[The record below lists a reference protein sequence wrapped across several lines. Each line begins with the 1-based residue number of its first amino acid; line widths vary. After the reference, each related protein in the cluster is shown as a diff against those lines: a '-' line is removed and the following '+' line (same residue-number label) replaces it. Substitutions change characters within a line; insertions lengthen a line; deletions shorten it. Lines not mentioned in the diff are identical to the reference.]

1 MTMNEAYFVLGFFAV
16 ACVAGIALFCI
27 ANKNDKP

>member
-1 MTMNEAYFVLGFFAV
+1 MNEAYFVLGFFAV

-27 ANKNDKP
+27 AKNDKP